1 MLAVRREHGS
11 ADCRRRNDMGWGT
24 RAGARGTVRVTR
36 TVLDPRLL
44 PMRRTCSACKLAN
57 ANSVELRGLDEADSK
72 STEGV
77 IVDMRRYLVAQ
88 REIFDR
94 TA

>member
-1 MLAVRREHGS
+1 
-11 ADCRRRNDMGWGT
+11 
-24 RAGARGTVRVTR
+24 
-36 TVLDPRLL
+36 
-44 PMRRTCSACKLAN
+44 MRRTCSACKLAN

>member
-1 MLAVRREHGS
+1 M
-11 ADCRRRNDMGWGT
+11 ADYT
-24 RAGARGTVRVTR
+24 
-36 TVLDPRLL
+36 
-44 PMRRTCSACKLAN
+44 SKLAT
-57 ANSVELRGLDEADSK
+57 ANSVELSGLDE